1 MAPKHGGTVSRFQPF
16 RRCANRPPRFY
27 FFYRLPVELRIMIY
41 RELLLQP
48 EAIDVCGIWN
58 TPPFVDTGLFRTCRA
73 ISAEATRFFY
83 GANTFSFLENCDDFH
98 DDDDDLAQNESR
110 AWLLSIGAKNAL
122 AVRNLQL
129 RVRNERPEAYYV
141 SLLHDLAGRMP
152 NLTRL
157 ALVAE
162 RHKMRKVLDANEP
175 LGFYHVWAPN
185 HVLGF
190 SKSKVQDLIQVLPTA
205 FNLSVVVLVEEKDKL
220 DDKMTKIC
228 ADLRCRVMVVDPE
241 TARRDIDNSKV
252 LWAQQTV
259 FDGSAEYLPSQP
271 RLLPAPGGI
280 SSVTVKE
287 KSASGSI
294 IGNAA

>member
-1 MAPKHGGTVSRFQPF
+1 MPSKHGGTVSRFQPF

-27 FFYRLPVELRIMIY
+27 FFHRLPVELRTMIY
-41 RELLLQP
+41 RELLLLH
-48 EAIDVCGIWN
+48 EAVDVCGIWN
-58 TPPFVDTGLFRTCRA
+58 TPPFIDTGLFRTCRE
-73 ISAEATRFFY
+73 ISAEASQFFY

-98 DDDDDLAQNESR
+98 EDDNDLNQNESR

-162 RHKMRKVLDANEP
+162 RHKMRKVLDASEP

-190 SKSKVQDLIQVLPTA
+190 SKSKVQDLLQVLPSA
-205 FNLSVVVLVEEKDKL
+205 FRLSIVVLVEEEDKL
-220 DDKMTKIC
+220 DDKMAKIC
-228 ADLRCRVMVVDPE
+228 SDLRCRVMVVDPE
-241 TARRDIDNSKV
+241 TARRDMDDSRV
-252 LWAQQTV
+252 LWTQKTL

-271 RLLPAPGGI
+271 LLLSAPCGKSG
-280 SSVTVKE
+280 TTKE
-287 KSASGSI
+287 TSASGSI